1 MIDIKDYETIN
12 IIMNFVIKS
21 KKLIILNLTYCGNQL
36 SISDKESSSEAI
48 EKLLLLKD
56 FSIGPTDRRFIE
68 VVGVKG
74 LRYVYNLREKN
85 AIIYK

>member
-1 MIDIKDYETIN
+1 MILPVNVSVVNLRQPLTIYSN
-12 IIMNFVIKS
+12 V
-21 KKLIILNLTYCGNQL
+21 C
-36 SISDKESSSEAI
+36 ISDKELSSEAI